1 MRVMKTYLLNHHKY
15 SRESLLL
22 LCKEKISYSNEWEK
36 DLYLFILE
44 WFNDKDYIVG
54 YSSGT
59 TGTPKKM
66 FLSKDKMRLSARRTV
81 EFLNLKSGNTA
92 LLSLSAKY
100 IAGKMM
106 IVRSLEYELD
116 LICIEPSMKSL
127 LSLNEEIKFAALVP
141 YQVSELMDI
150 NPVFFQKMEILI
162 IGGAPVNRELE
173 FKLKNVSTH
182 CYATYGMT
190 ETVSHIA
197 LKRLNGASPDKYYKI
212 MKGVKIFQDDRNCLE
227 LIAFDNEKLVTN
239 DIVTLYDDNSFEW
252 LGRYDNIINSGGLK
266 FMPEQ
271 IEAKIKHLISNRYII
286 TSKKDNK
293 LGNRLVLV
301 IEASPYSIDNLYKQL
316 SRNLSKYEMPKEILF
331 IGKFK
336 ETTSGKIIRN

>member
-1 MRVMKTYLLNHHKY
+1 MKTYLLNHHKY

-36 DLYLFILE
+36 NLYLFILE

-127 LSLNEEIKFAALVP
+127 LSLSEEIKFAALVP

-150 NPVFFQKMEILI
+150 NPVLFQKMEILI
-162 IGGAPVNRELE
+162 IGGAPVNMELE
-173 FKLKNVSTH
+173 SKLKNVSTH

-212 MKGVKIFQDDRNCLE
+212 MEGIKIFQDDRNCLG
-227 LIAFDNEKLVTN
+227 LIAYDDEKLITN
-239 DIVTLYDDNSFEW
+239 DIVTLHDDNSFEW

-266 FMPEQ
+266 FITEQ
-271 IEAKIKHLISNRYII
+271 IEAKIKHLIPSRYII

-316 SRNLSKYEMPKEILF
+316 SKNLSKYEMPKEILF